1 MSPQFL
7 PPLKRDRWL
16 PSLIKQKDAISLKL
30 DINVHV
36 AVLKL
41 STDCKLMSVMSVDA
55 GGGFE
60 EMVL

>member
-1 MSPQFL
+1 MSPEFL
-7 PPLKRDRWL
+7 QPLKRYCL
-16 PSLIKQKDAISLKL
+16 LLSLTKQIYAISLKL

-36 AVLKL
+36 AVSKL